1 MQKYSG
7 ESSHL
12 LLGIDSHMW
21 VEFVVSYLACFLQE
35 IFLQVIQFFSLLKN
49 QHYQIPIW
57 SGMLKTHQSKLL
69 RTPKCFMDK

>member
-21 VEFVVSYLACFLQE
+21 VEFVVSYLACSLWEF
-35 IFLQVIQFFSLLKN
+35 FLQVIQFFSLPKN
-49 QHYQIPIW
+49 QHNQIPIW
-57 SGMLKTHQSKLL
+57 TGMLLTHRSKLL
-69 RTPKCFMDK
+69 RTP

>member
-21 VEFVVSYLACFLQE
+21 VEFVVSSKFE
-35 IFLQVIQFFSLLKN
+35 VR
-49 QHYQIPIW
+49 
-57 SGMLKTHQSKLL
+57 SKLL
-69 RTPKCFMDK
+69 RTP

>member
-21 VEFVVSYLACFLQE
+21 VEFVVS
-35 IFLQVIQFFSLLKN
+35 
-49 QHYQIPIW
+49 
-57 SGMLKTHQSKLL
+57 SK
-69 RTPKCFMDK
+69 CEASS